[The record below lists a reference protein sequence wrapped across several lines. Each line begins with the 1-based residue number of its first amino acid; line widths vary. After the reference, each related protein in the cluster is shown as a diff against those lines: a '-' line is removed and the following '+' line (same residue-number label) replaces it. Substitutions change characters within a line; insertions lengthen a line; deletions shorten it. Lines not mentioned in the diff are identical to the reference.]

1 MDLGEKIISKPDG
14 CILAKKKG
22 SLKNGSLKIKII
34 LLILLYYY
42 LRSAASVRAMSPEKY
57 SEPLV
62 DLMGKQTEPLF

>member
-1 MDLGEKIISKPDG
+1 MHPCQEERKPQERFVED
-14 CILAKKKG
+14 
-22 SLKNGSLKIKII
+22 KII

-42 LRSAASVRAMSPEKY
+42 LRSAASVRARSPEKY